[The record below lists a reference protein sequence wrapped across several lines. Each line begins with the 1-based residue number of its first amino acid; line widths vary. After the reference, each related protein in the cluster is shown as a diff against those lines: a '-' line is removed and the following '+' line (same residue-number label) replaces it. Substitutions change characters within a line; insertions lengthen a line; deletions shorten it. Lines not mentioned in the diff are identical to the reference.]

1 MAKRIIPH
9 TLIDGEYIPH
19 DAAAINDG
27 TERIDAKRV
36 LKIEHEITDQKSRT
50 SPLKHGLNVVD
61 SDQASVTE
69 LMIEGRTLVNLVPP
83 LEKAVFDSERGY
95 LTTEN
100 TLHSPRS
107 LKIERNANT
116 AVKITV
122 PRPFASG
129 YYIVIGEIYLSA
141 NRGSTVPAIHLHKG
155 DSYSGSDDI
164 SKSKGLTELNTWVT
178 QTVFFHTSELG
189 EEDALSIVF
198 GRYNDNSSFVGYL
211 DGLRMYRVPDTEYSS
226 VIAMTS
232 SQLAEKYPFTE
243 GMQHIANPTIT
254 KTGRNLLPPFYEW
267 DYIHSGAEIL
277 SPYSLKLI
285 APEPGYNQGG
295 HITIPALPNTDY
307 TLSVTGY
314 NQARVY
320 VFSNVVI
327 NGSSIFGVKY
337 VDNGDRGVFHFK
349 SFPDTYQLII
359 YFDKDSKDSGEFVF
373 ESPQLELDIKATL
386 FQPQNNDYLF
396 FDAILASSI
405 DGAVR
410 DSVYKKNGKYM
421 LKEHFV
427 KDYLIDGNVNDVSVS
442 QRTEEYT
449 EISIRDL
456 NNQLEFSAGGRHV
469 LTDAYGINYPQVS
482 GQSNRPLSGTF
493 VLGVSSCWIRIPNV
507 HSGWTESPTLS
518 QIRDFLTQKPFKLTY
533 QLKNPIEKEL
543 ETEGAISL
551 HKGPNLLTLNS
562 GLILN
567 EQIEPKRYN
576 AANKA
581 WYGINYI
588 GSIETAHSP
597 LQNEAR
603 RIVDIK
609 ADGKSV
615 YHLFQTTSKGNL
627 QNEVAYGLD
636 YARIQESDF
645 DPEASYTVT
654 YFPLV
659 NRTPPIEK
667 SSITYQSSV
676 SSSLDKTVEK
686 LTDVETSVSVQANQ
700 LVELLARVRALDS

>member
-50 SPLKHGLNVVD
+50 SPLKHGLNAVD

-83 LEKAVFDSERGY
+83 LEKAMFDSERGY

-267 DYIHSGAEIL
+267 GVIHHNAEIKG
-277 SPYSLKLI
+277 PYELLI
-285 APEPGYNQGG
+285 DTPNPTNSYIEL
-295 HITIPALPNTDY
+295 PALPNARYAAQLKQSGDTSMHIQER
-307 TLSVTGY
+307 TEPGGTILKTTVVAGVPEGFAFFTT
-314 NQARVY
+314 QAATNTIRV
-320 VFSNVVI
+320 NLQ
-327 NGSSIFGVKY
+327 N
-337 VDNGDRGVFHFK
+337 NRG
-349 SFPDTYQLII
+349 
-359 YFDKDSKDSGEFVF
+359 
-373 ESPQLELDIKATL
+373 LDILEISKPML
-386 FQPQNNDYLF
+386 YLQSSGDFQPFEPQNNDNMYINTL
-396 FDAILASSI
+396 LGSSP
-405 DGAVR
+405 DGSVC
-410 DSVYKKNGKYM
+410 DLVYKKDGKYM
-421 LKEHFV
+421 LRKHFV
-427 KDYLIDGNVNDVSVS
+427 KDYLLDENVNDVEVS

-449 EISIRDL
+449 EITIRDL
-456 NNQLEFSAGGRHV
+456 TDQLEFSSGGKHV
-469 LTDAYGINYPQVS
+469 LVDHYGVNYPQVS
-482 GQSNRPLSGTF
+482 GQSNQPLAGTF
-493 VLGVSSCWIRIPNV
+493 VLGVSSCWIRIPNAY
-507 HSGWTESPTLS
+507 SGWTESPTLS
-518 QIRDFLTQKPFKLTY
+518 QIRDFLSQKPYKLTY
-533 QLKNPIEKEL
+533 QLKIPIEQEL
-543 ETEGAISL
+543 KTEGAIGL
-551 HKGPNLLTLNS
+551 HKGSNLLTLSS
-562 GLILN
+562 GLIMDEL
-567 EQIEPKRYN
+567 IEPKRYN

-615 YHLFQTTSKGNL
+615 YHLFQSTSKGNL

-667 SSITYQSSV
+667 SSITYQTSV
-676 SSSLDKTVEK
+676 SSSLNKTVEK